1 MPVSTM
7 DILYS
12 STSNLEEATCDSS
25 NPTLSFAPLERQ
37 KSPTLPWDA
46 EQQAI
51 GRNGVQKAISQTK
64 MTTEVNTI
72 SFSGL
77 NNLIIYLNIREE
89 KL

>member
-1 MPVSTM
+1 MTH
-7 DILYS
+7 
-12 STSNLEEATCDSS
+12 
-25 NPTLSFAPLERQ
+25 PTQHSFAPLERQ
-37 KSPTLPWDA
+37 KSPTLAWK
-46 EQQAI
+46 QQAI
-51 GRNGVQKAISQTK
+51 GRNGVQKANSQTK